1 MSSVGRAIG
10 EAMHNPTTEPERERT
25 PEEKAAEEAKAAA
38 ARAERVRMLVE
49 NLAYKL
55 DLYALDEDVVGRM
68 DRWRARCKL
77 ETEELK
83 NERFGSEILKVKK
96 NRSLNHVADSRLWD
110 TFTESKPR
118 PILSDPAPLGV
129 TQ

>member
-10 EAMHNPTTEPERERT
+10 EAMHNPTAEPERERT

-38 ARAERVRMLVE
+38 ARTERVRMLVE

-55 DLYALDEDVVGRM
+55 DLYALDEDLVGRM
-68 DRWRARCKL
+68 DRWRGRCKL

-83 NERFGSEILKVKK
+83 NERFGSEILKVKA
-96 NRSLNHVADSRLWD
+96 NRLVIMLLTAGCGVRLQNQSHD
-110 TFTESKPR
+110 PSS
-118 PILSDPAPLGV
+118 PIRVLLG
-129 TQ
+129 

>member
-1 MSSVGRAIG
+1 
-10 EAMHNPTTEPERERT
+10 MHNPTTEPERERT
-25 PEEKAAEEAKAAA
+25 PEEKAAEEARATA

-55 DLYALDEDVVGRM
+55 DLYALDDDLVGRM

-96 NRSLNHVADSRLWD
+96 NPSLNHVADSRLWD
-110 TFTESKPR
+110 TFTESKP
-118 PILSDPAPLGV
+118 
-129 TQ
+129 